1 MSDLKLKIFTKLMA
15 QKHNNMFQIN
25 FKVDILL
32 YYTILLSI
40 ANNTIIVCIILIVG
54 HYNYSYKI

>member
-1 MSDLKLKIFTKLMA
+1 MSDLKLKNFTKLMA

-54 HYNYSYKI
+54 NYNYSYKI